1 MDFNALISILPVPII
16 AFVYGITYM
25 IKTGMEKQ
33 DVNGKPTATLPNWF
47 LAVPCLLGL
56 AGGMLYFFQS
66 NTTEALRAMTMG
78 RKIIGVLWNSVT
90 FAGASVLLWEGWK
103 GALAMFKAKSGGS

>member
-33 DVNGKPTATLPNWF
+33 DVNGKPTAKLPDWF
-47 LAVPCLLGL
+47 LGVPCLLGL
-56 AGGMLYFFQS
+56 AGGILYFFQS
-66 NTTEALRAMTMG
+66 NTSEVLLAMTFG
-78 RKIIGVLWNSVT
+78 KKVTGIAFNSAT
-90 FAGASVLLWEGWK
+90 FAGSSVLLWEGWK
-103 GALAMFKAKSGGS
+103 AAMSTYKAKTGGS